1 MFVFKLKYNKLISDR
16 RRTGGIIIVDFT
28 KLNWKLFF
36 RRVYQ
41 KTFEVDLFVNAMSL
55 VYTTLL
61 SIIPLLIF
69 SFYLLTLFNFFGNL
83 NSLIRQIKQTIL
95 NNLATGTG
103 ETVINFLERH
113 VTDININQLGIISF
127 ISLVLIIVFLL
138 ARIEKTF
145 NKIWGVDE
153 HRDLFKRFVSFW
165 TFVTLGT
172 FLITLTLSITLTV
185 INSYL
190 SSGWFEISLEENV
203 LFKFISF
210 TAYFLIFIVG
220 YYLIPNT
227 EVEPLAAVVGGAFAG
242 GMFHL
247 AKNLYTFYTSNV
259 VTYSKLYGSL
269 AVIPLFLI
277 WLYLIWVIALL
288 GAVICYVFQ
297 HRDSLYFFTGE
308 EEIKLGLRLL
318 LPLAL
323 LLVLH
328 KNFINSQ
335 KVGVMLEEFIVRV
348 KLPAGV
354 IEEELE
360 RLQAKNLVAKTR
372 ENKYL
377 LLTPLDELLVK
388 DIYEG
393 FIWPEELEI
402 KQIFTDE
409 EICQLYYWLQEKKDT
424 SLADRKVV
432 DLLST

>member
-1 MFVFKLKYNKLISDR
+1 MIDIEA
-16 RRTGGIIIVDFT
+16 GGVIIVNLT
-28 KLNWKLFF
+28 KINWKLFF

-41 KTFEVDLFVNAMSL
+41 KTFEVELFVNAMSL

-61 SIIPLLIF
+61 SIIPLLMF

-83 NSLIRQIKQTIL
+83 NSLINQLKQAIL
-95 NNLATGTG
+95 TNLATGTG
-103 ETVINFLERH
+103 ETVINFLETH

-190 SSGWFEISLEENV
+190 SSGLFNISLEENV

-227 EVEPLAAVVGGAFAG
+227 EVEPLAAVVGGVFAG
-242 GMFHL
+242 SMFQL
-247 AKNLYTFYTSNV
+247 AKNLYTFYAANV

-269 AVIPLFLI
+269 AVVPLFLV
-277 WLYLIWVIALL
+277 WLYLIWLIALL

-297 HRDSLYFFTGE
+297 HRESLYFFTGE
-308 EEIKLGLRLL
+308 EEIKPGLRLL

-335 KVGVMLEEFIVRV
+335 KVGVTLEEFINRI
-348 KLPAGV
+348 KLPAVV

-360 RLQAKNLVAKTR
+360 RLQAKNLLAKTR

-393 FIWPEELEI
+393 FIWPENLEI
-402 KQIFTDE
+402 ERVFTDE
-409 EICQLYYWLQEKKDT
+409 EICQLYYYLQEKKET
-424 SLADRKVV
+424 SLADQKVA
-432 DLLST
+432 DLL